1 MRKRDEVIA
10 ESERKA
16 QPNRHLLEILL
27 DIRALLAKLVK
38 EKE

>member
-1 MRKRDEVIA
+1 MRKRDDILKDTEDNLKQNPIFLEV
-10 ESERKA
+10 
-16 QPNRHLLEILL
+16 LL